1 MKLSRRLFLGAL
13 LLTSFSAS
21 AQQNPVVVFDT
32 NMGEIQ
38 IILYPDKAPV
48 TVKNFMNYVNAGHY
62 NGTIFHRVIKGFMI
76 QGGGLDETLKKIG
89 SGKPITNEAN
99 NGLSNVTGTISMART
114 AEPHS
119 ATDQFFINVSDN
131 TNLDY
136 SSPTPRGWGYAVF
149 GKVSYGMD
157 VVHKIENVETTSV
170 GDRDDVPMKPVKIIS
185 ATLLK

>member
-1 MKLSRRLFLGAL
+1 MKITRRIFLVAVLLASPGAWP
-13 LLTSFSAS
+13 
-21 AQQNPVVVFDT
+21 QQNPVVVFDT

-38 IILYPDKAPV
+38 ITLYPDKAPV

-76 QGGGLDETLKKIG
+76 QGGGLDESLKKIG
-89 SGKPITNEAN
+89 SDKPITNEAD
-99 NGLSNVTGTISMART
+99 NGLSNQTGTIAMART
-114 AEPHS
+114 ADPHS
-119 ATDQFFINVSDN
+119 ASDQFFINVSDN

-157 VVHKIENVETTSV
+157 VVQKIENIETASV
-170 GDRDDVPMKPVKIIS
+170 GDRDDVPVKTVKIIS

>member
-1 MKLSRRLFLGAL
+1 MISRRIFLLASLLFA
-13 LLTSFSAS
+13 FNAS
-21 AQQNPVVVFDT
+21 AQQNPVVVLDT
-32 NMGEIQ
+32 TMGEIQ
-38 IILYPDKAPV
+38 ITLYPDKAPV

-89 SGKPITNEAN
+89 SGKPITNEAD
-99 NGLSNVTGTISMART
+99 NGLQNLTGTIAMART
-114 AEPHS
+114 ASPNS

-136 SSPTPRGWGYAVF
+136 TAPTPRGWGYAVF
-149 GKVSYGMD
+149 GMVSYGMD
-157 VVHKIENVETTSV
+157 VVHKIENVATASR
-170 GDRDDVPMKPVKIIS
+170 GDRDDVPVKPVKIIS